1 MRRAGA
7 LHRLALV
14 WLVVAS
20 FAAGCATQSEVRSA
34 ITEVNEAFRIE
45 YERILAEKGTRTYA
59 VRQPQAFAALQR
71 ALHRLGM
78 RVADEAPEL
87 GYLNVYA
94 PAPNPLDAEEWRAAA
109 QSDLPR
115 MREIAAKHVGLVS
128 WLVRFEPEGLDIVIN
143 ATALGSGTNTEISLT
158 MRMRETAPPQ
168 SGMPRR
174 EYPPPTAVRMGLDKI
189 WTQIDRQLR
198 LAPSKS

>member
-1 MRRAGA
+1 MGSVGVLRRGA
-7 LHRLALV
+7 LLGLLA
-14 WLVVAS
+14 AAC
-20 FAAGCATQSEVRSA
+20 AAGCATQSEVRSA
-34 ITEVNEAFRIE
+34 ITDVNEAFRIE
-45 YERILAEKGTRTYA
+45 YERILAEKGTRTFP

-71 ALHRLGM
+71 ALRRLGM

-87 GYLNVYA
+87 GYLNVHA
-94 PAPNPLDAEEWRAAA
+94 PAPNPLDADEWRVAA
-109 QSDLPR
+109 QADLPR
-115 MREIAAKHVGLVS
+115 LREIAARHVGLVS

-143 ATALGSGTNTEISLT
+143 ATALGSGSSSEISLT

-189 WTQIDRQLR
+189 WAEVDRQLR
-198 LAPSKS
+198 LAPGKS